1 MDTATFM
8 AFVTYAL
15 IMSFTP
21 GPNNILALSCA
32 GQFGL
37 QKSAWLITGISSGFV
52 AVMLLCGL
60 CSLTLASILPNVV
73 PWLTWF
79 GAAYILWLAWHIA
92 TAETGTQNSATQPPR
107 FVTGFLLQFINVKV
121 VLCGV
126 TAMTAFVLPSTREPL
141 HILGYSMI
149 LALIGATGTWVWG
162 LMGNMLQT
170 LFQRYGRKL
179 NIVLGLS
186 LVYCVVRMFE

>member
-1 MDTATFM
+1 MDTTTFM

-37 QKSAWLITGISSGFV
+37 RRSVWLITGISGGFV
-52 AVMLLCGL
+52 GVMLLCGL
-60 CSLTLASILPNVV
+60 FSLTLASILPDVI

-79 GAAYILWLAWHIA
+79 GAAYILWLAWNIA
-92 TAETGTQNSATQPPR
+92 TAETGAQNSAIQPPR
-107 FVTGFLLQFINVKV
+107 FATGFILQFINVKV

-126 TAMTAFVLPSTREPL
+126 TAMTAFVLPFTHEPL
-141 HILGYSMI
+141 SVLGYSMV
-149 LALIGATGTWVWG
+149 LAIIGATGTWVWG
-162 LMGNMLQT
+162 LMGNILQS
-170 LFQRYGRKL
+170 LFQRYGRKF
-179 NIVLGLS
+179 NILLGLS

>member
-1 MDTATFM
+1 MDTTTFM

-37 QKSAWLITGISSGFV
+37 RGSAWLITGISGGFV
-52 AVMLLCGL
+52 GVMLLCGL
-60 CSLTLASILPNVV
+60 FSLTLASILPDVV
-73 PWLTWF
+73 PWLTWI

-92 TAETGTQNSATQPPR
+92 TAKTETQNNETKPPR
-107 FVTGFLLQFINVKV
+107 FVAGFLLQFINVKV

-126 TAMTAFVLPSTREPL
+126 TAMTSFVLPNTTEPL
-141 HILGYSMI
+141 QILGYSMI
-149 LALIGATGTWVWG
+149 LAFIGATGTWVWG

-179 NIVLGLS
+179 NIALGLS